1 MITEEELKE
10 LKEMHKQRV
19 REWRK
24 EKKKIDAWMDKIM
37 REAVEEY
44 INHKKNKQKPK
55 PKKEITKEEF
65 EKFINEKIL
74 PNLCF

>member
-10 LKEMHKQRV
+10 LKEMHKQRL

-24 EKKKIDAWMDKIM
+24 EKKKIDAWMDKLM

-44 INHKKNKQKPK
+44 INQKWNKQKLK
-55 PKKEITKEEF
+55 PK
-65 EKFINEKIL
+65 
-74 PNLCF
+74 NLCF

>member
-1 MITEEELKE
+1 MITENELRELK
-10 LKEMHKQRV
+10 KMHKERV
-19 REWRK
+19 KEWRK
-24 EKKKIDAWMDKIM
+24 KQKKIDAWIYKQLI
-37 REAVEEY
+37 EIEKENEKP
-44 INHKKNKQKPK
+44 IKKQK

>member
-1 MITEEELKE
+1 MITENELKE
-10 LKEMHKQRV
+10 LKKSYRKRV

-24 EKKKIDAWMDKIM
+24 KEKKIYDAWIYKQLKEI
-37 REAVEEY
+37 EKEIEKP
-44 INHKKNKQKPK
+44 IKKQK